1 MSEPVLSQH
10 FADIVFPINLGQSF
24 TFAIPEALQ
33 SVIQLGQR
41 VVAPF
46 GRRNQQGMVV
56 GFRDSVDAELA
67 DKIRPLERIVDPMP
81 IFTPSLLELLKWMA
95 SYYLTPLGKVIQT
108 AIPSDARLKKELVI
122 TWIGETDDQPMDEM
136 TQYIQE
142 KSPVK
147 LSTLKTKFSATEA
160 VQLIARLNRNN
171 LVDLENVFATRQQR
185 VADFLL
191 LPEIASDASQLPRKG
206 SKQLAIY
213 EALLKFPNGQAQSEI
228 QAELGATGAVLQGL
242 IDKGL
247 VMKQPIRPSLDPL
260 KDYHQPPPKIITL
273 NPEQERA
280 KNEIQRAIERR
291 EFTPFFLFGVA
302 GSGKTEVYLET
313 AASALERGESVIIL
327 VPEIALAP
335 QLAQRFQQRFGD
347 IVALWHS
354 NLRGPERLQTW
365 QAIQRGEFKIVVG
378 ARSAVLTPVKKL
390 GLIVVDEEQ
399 ENAYKQEDSD
409 PKYQAR
415 DVALMR
421 GQIENATVILGS
433 ATPSLETYYNQVKER
448 FKTLHLTKRWEMA
461 VQPMVDVVNM
471 AREYEETE
479 DWSSP
484 FSRKL
489 RSAIEATI
497 ADGHQI
503 ILLQNRRG
511 YAPIIKCKSCGY
523 ALACPNDEITLTYHK
538 VGHQVKCHYC
548 GYEALPPTACPACG
562 ALDLHFGGLGTQKVE
577 EALQGL
583 FPALSVCR
591 MDLDTTRQKGA
602 HQKILGDFARQK
614 YQVLLGTQMIA
625 KGLDFENVTL
635 VGVMNADSG
644 LHYPDFRARERTFQL
659 VYQVAGR
666 SGRGQY
672 PGRVVIQTW
681 QPDNFAIQCATRQD
695 VKLFYNKELEDR
707 NELSYP
713 PFSRLVSF
721 DFVGPKRREV
731 ERVAE
736 RVAEILSS
744 EFKGLI
750 LLGPAPALIER
761 SREGF
766 RWKLIVKSAKITDS
780 TGKLLHQATRHIQQ
794 RYTHKAVRMSIDV
807 DPARTM
813 G

>member
-1 MSEPVLSQH
+1 MSNPEFSMY
-10 FADIVFPINLGQSF
+10 ADLVFPINLGQSF
-24 TFAIPEALQ
+24 TFAVPEALQ
-33 SVIQLGQR
+33 PVIQLGQR

-56 GFRDSVDAELA
+56 GFRDSIDAELA
-67 DKIRPLERIVDPMP
+67 ERIRPIERIVDPMP

-95 SYYLTPLGKVIQT
+95 NYYLTPLGKVIQT
-108 AIPSDARLKKELVI
+108 AIPSDARLKKELII
-122 TWIGETDDQPMDEM
+122 TWIGGSEVAERDEISK
-136 TQYIQE
+136 YIQE

-147 LSTLKTKFSATEA
+147 LSTLKTKFIAAE
-160 VQLIARLNRNN
+160 VIQQIARLNRNGW
-171 LVDLENVFATRQQR
+171 VDLENLFTTRQQR

-191 LPEIASDASQLPRKG
+191 LPEIPSDARQLPRQG
-206 SKQLAIY
+206 SKQLAVY
-213 EALLKFPNGQAQSEI
+213 EALLKFPEGKPQSVVH
-228 QAELGATGAVLQGL
+228 AELGASGAVLNGL
-242 IDKGL
+242 VDKGL
-247 VMKQPIRPSLDPL
+247 LLKQPLRPNLDPL
-260 KDYHQPPPKIITL
+260 KDYHRSPPKTIIL

-280 KNEIQRAIERR
+280 KKEIQRAMELR
-291 EFTPFFLFGVA
+291 EFAPFFLFGVA

-313 AASALERGESVIIL
+313 AAIALARGESVIIL

-347 IVALWHS
+347 VVALWHS

-378 ARSAVLTPVKKL
+378 ARSAVLTPVKNL

-409 PKYQAR
+409 PKYHAR

-421 GQIENATVILGS
+421 GQIEHTAVILGS
-433 ATPSLETYYNQVKER
+433 ATPSLETYYNQITER
-448 FKTLHLTKRWEMA
+448 FKILHLTKRWEKA
-461 VQPMVDVVNM
+461 VPPLVDVVNM

-479 DWSSP
+479 DWTSP

-489 RSAIEATI
+489 RSAIDATI
-497 ADGHQI
+497 AAGHQI

-523 ALACPNDEITLTYHK
+523 ALACPNDEITLTFHK

-548 GYEALPPTACPACG
+548 GYEAKPPTSCPACG

-577 EALQGL
+577 EALQAL
-583 FPALSVCR
+583 FPEITVCR

-666 SGRGQY
+666 SGRGVF

-721 DFVGPKRREV
+721 DFVGPKRSDV
-731 ERVAE
+731 QRVAE
-736 RVAEILSS
+736 RVAEILS

-761 SREGF
+761 NREGF
-766 RWKLIVKSAKITDS
+766 RWKLMVKSAKHTDA
-780 TGKLLHQATRHIQQ
+780 TGKLLHQAARHIQQ
-794 RYTHKAVRMSIDV
+794 RFTHKTVRMSIDV
-807 DPARTM
+807 DPARTTA
-813 G
+813 

>member
-1 MSEPVLSQH
+1 MSNPEFSMY
-10 FADIVFPINLGQSF
+10 ADLVFPINLGQSF
-24 TFAIPEALQ
+24 TFAVPEALQ
-33 SVIQLGQR
+33 PVIQLGQR

-56 GFRDSVDAELA
+56 GFRDSIDAELA
-67 DKIRPLERIVDPMP
+67 EKIRPIERIVDPMP

-95 SYYLTPLGKVIQT
+95 NYYLTPLGKVIQT
-108 AIPSDARLKKELVI
+108 AIPSDARLKKELII
-122 TWIGETDDQPMDEM
+122 TWIGGSEVAERDEISK
-136 TQYIQE
+136 YIQE

-147 LSTLKTKFSATEA
+147 LSTLKTKFIAAE
-160 VQLIARLNRNN
+160 VIQQIARLNRNGW
-171 LVDLENVFATRQQR
+171 VDLENLFTTRQQR

-191 LPEIASDASQLPRKG
+191 LPEIPSDARQLPRQG
-206 SKQLAIY
+206 SKQLAVY
-213 EALLKFPNGQAQSEI
+213 EALLKFPEGKPQSVVH
-228 QAELGATGAVLQGL
+228 AELGASGAVLNGL
-242 IDKGL
+242 VDKGL
-247 VMKQPIRPSLDPL
+247 LLKQPLRPNLDPL
-260 KDYHQPPPKIITL
+260 KDYHRPPPKTIIL

-280 KNEIQRAIERR
+280 KKEIQRAMELR
-291 EFTPFFLFGVA
+291 EFAPFFLFGVA

-313 AASALERGESVIIL
+313 AAIALARGESVIIL

-347 IVALWHS
+347 VVALWHS

-378 ARSAVLTPVKKL
+378 ARSAVLTPVKNL

-409 PKYQAR
+409 PKYHAR

-421 GQIENATVILGS
+421 GQIEHTAVILGS
-433 ATPSLETYYNQVKER
+433 ATPSLETYYNQITER
-448 FKTLHLTKRWEMA
+448 FKILHLTKRWEKA
-461 VQPMVDVVNM
+461 VPPLVDVVNM

-479 DWSSP
+479 DWTSP

-489 RSAIEATI
+489 RSAIDATI
-497 ADGHQI
+497 AAGHQI

-523 ALACPNDEITLTYHK
+523 ALACPNDEITLTFHK

-548 GYEALPPTACPACG
+548 GYEAKPPTSCPACG

-577 EALQGL
+577 EALQAL
-583 FPALSVCR
+583 FPEITVCR

-666 SGRGQY
+666 SGRGVF

-721 DFVGPKRREV
+721 DFVGPKRSDV
-731 ERVAE
+731 QRVAE
-736 RVAEILSS
+736 RVAEILS

-761 SREGF
+761 NREGF
-766 RWKLIVKSAKITDS
+766 RWKLMVKSAKHTDA
-780 TGKLLHQATRHIQQ
+780 TGKLLHQAARHIQQ
-794 RYTHKAVRMSIDV
+794 RFTHKTVRMSIDV
-807 DPARTM
+807 DPARTTA
-813 G
+813 

>member
-1 MSEPVLSQH
+1 MSNPELSIY
-10 FADIVFPINLGQSF
+10 ADLVFPINLGQSF
-24 TFAIPEALQ
+24 TFAIPEDLQ
-33 SVIQLGQR
+33 PVIQLGQR

-46 GRRNQQGMVV
+46 GRRKQQGMVV
-56 GFRDSVDAELA
+56 GFRDSVEPELL
-67 DKIRPLERIVDPMP
+67 DKIRPIERIVDPMP

-95 SYYLTPLGKVIQT
+95 NYYLTPLGKVIQT
-108 AIPSDARLKKELVI
+108 AIPSDARLKKELII
-122 TWIGETDDQPMDEM
+122 TWVGESNVQPTDEIS
-136 TQYIQE
+136 QYIE
-142 KSPVK
+142 TKSPVK
-147 LSTLKTKFSATEA
+147 LSTLKTKFSATDA
-160 VQLIARLNRNN
+160 VQLVARLNRSG
-171 LVDLENVFATRQQR
+171 LVDLENAFASRQQR
-185 VADFLL
+185 PADFLL
-191 LPEIASDASQLPRKG
+191 LPDIASATSQLPRQG
-206 SKQLAIY
+206 SKQLAVY
-213 EALLKFPNGQAQSEI
+213 EALLKFPEGKSQAEVQT
-228 QAELGATGAVLQGL
+228 ELGATGSVLQGL
-242 IDKGL
+242 VDKGL
-247 VMKQPIRPSLDPL
+247 LIKLPLRPNLDPL
-260 KDYHQPPPKIITL
+260 KDYHQPPPKTIIL

-280 KNEIQRAIERR
+280 KKEIERAMERR
-291 EFTPFFLFGVA
+291 EFAPFFLFGVA

-313 AASALERGESVIIL
+313 AAVAIDRGESVIIL

-347 IVALWHS
+347 VVALWHS
-354 NLRGPERLQTW
+354 SLRGPERLQTW

-378 ARSAVLTPVKKL
+378 ARSAVLTPVKNL

-399 ENAYKQEDSD
+399 ENAYKQEDND

-421 GQIENATVILGS
+421 GQIEQAVVILGS
-433 ATPSLETYYNQVKER
+433 ATPSLETYYNQIQARYKS
-448 FKTLHLTKRWEMA
+448 LHLTKRWEKA
-461 VQPMVDVVNM
+461 VPPLVDVVNM

-489 RSAIEATI
+489 RSAIAETI
-497 ADGHQI
+497 DKGHQI

-538 VGHQVKCHYC
+538 VGHQVMCHYC
-548 GYEALPPTACPACG
+548 GYESAPPTICPACG

-583 FPALSVCR
+583 FPDLTVCR

-666 SGRGQY
+666 SGRGKF

-707 NELSYP
+707 NELAYP

-721 DFVGPKRREV
+721 DFIGPKRHEV

-736 RVAEILSS
+736 RVAEILGD
-744 EFKGLI
+744 FKGLV

-766 RWKLIVKSAKITDS
+766 RWKLIVKSVKTTDAA
-780 TGKLLHQATRHIQQ
+780 GKLLHQAVRHIQQ
-794 RYTHKAVRMSIDV
+794 RFTHKAVRMSIDV
-807 DPARTM
+807 DPNRTM